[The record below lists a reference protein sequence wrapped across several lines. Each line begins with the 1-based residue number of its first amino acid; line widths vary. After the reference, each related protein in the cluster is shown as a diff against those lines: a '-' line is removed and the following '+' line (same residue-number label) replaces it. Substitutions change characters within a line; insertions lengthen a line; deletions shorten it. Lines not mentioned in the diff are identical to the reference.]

1 MTFIVLLD
9 DIQGIL
15 PANEDE
21 RRIINQLSTS
31 LFDNFNLEEDVER
44 LCDELLD
51 PPPINFEELLS
62 GIVFPTSPI
71 TETEPPECPS
81 PGNITPD
88 LCSEL
93 FGRIIIGVVQNN
105 SVDTPSQLFFTYA
118 IYTVYI
124 YVLHDFSE
132 KYIRPKLHGIVIV
145 IIIVRKWCVSPV
157 I

>member
-21 RRIINQLSTS
+21 RRIINQLSPS

-88 LCSEL
+88 LCSES
-93 FGRIIIGVVQNN
+93 FGRVV
-105 SVDTPSQLFFTYA
+105 
-118 IYTVYI
+118 
-124 YVLHDFSE
+124 
-132 KYIRPKLHGIVIV
+132 
-145 IIIVRKWCVSPV
+145 
-157 I
+157 